1 MIGPPEEPF
10 MVPRNCSGVVV
21 DGSVRLA
28 PQDDLVQRSFSV
40 LRTEWQ
46 ASVLFAESKFVA
58 NFFQDLLSVRPLLTA
73 LGEPIADEICGFESL
88 LNALELARLAIVVG

>member
-1 MIGPPEEPF
+1 MLRRMIL
-10 MVPRNCSGVVV
+10 CKGV
-21 DGSVRLA
+21 SA
-28 PQDDLVQRSFSV
+28 V

-46 ASVLFAESKFVA
+46 ASILFAESKFVA

-73 LGEPIADEICGFESL
+73 LGEPIADEICSLASL